1 MANIVAEY
9 LKKSINPGGTPKRMK
24 EWMGA
29 MLLLQVLATVL
40 PGKSLT
46 ELTWADSSLLSAV
59 SLFVLVGWGIG
70 KERLQVPLSWGIFY
84 AAMVLLVLGGWLY
97 GSGKEEMI
105 VISSWSAAM
114 YILERREYISFSDF
128 AMAMM
133 STVGAL
139 AASITISALQPHIH
153 THNTIPLMIMGVVT
167 VLCNC
172 YLLIIDFRY
181 GKHRMDFFERHFDK
195 ISELSTSLS
204 KILMLD
210 KPIKE
215 AMWDVTATCI
225 PLLGLE
231 DFIIYLYDKD
241 KNRLVQAAAYGQKN
255 LNGQKVHNPIEVEP
269 GQGIVGK
276 VFSSRQPVLVGDTSQ
291 NPEYIVDD
299 AVRFSELAVPILI
312 GDEVFGVIDSEHS
325 QRNFY
330 KHTHLQLFHIIAAF
344 CSIKAAQHEVRR
356 QILEAEK
363 NKLEVAKMREL
374 EQLKNKFI
382 TNISHDLKTPLSLI
396 LGPANQMYK
405 TSDNDFIRK
414 QAGYIIKNTD
424 HLMAMVE
431 QLLQLN
437 KIEQGIEKV
446 YNETVDLDR
455 MLGDIETQYT
465 PLAEENSI
473 ALSVEIESGL
483 LLTTDSFKLSQC
495 IHNLLQNAFKYALT
509 KITITAKRY
518 EDNTISITVAD
529 DGVGIHQDEH
539 RKIFDRFYKIDVNNH
554 KGTGIGLSLVKE
566 YMAQLKG
573 TVGVDSMPGKG
584 AVFTITIPG
593 HYVEYIADDNL
604 VDGLTA
610 VDDKLP
616 LVVIAEDHVELNE
629 FIAQS
634 LQHDNYRCLRA
645 YNGREAL
652 KLVEQHMPDLV
663 ITDLMMPEMSG
674 EELVEQIKASD
685 SLGHIPV
692 VVLTAKNQVDNRI
705 DLYQAGADNYIPK
718 PFKMDELLA
727 VVENVLKQR
736 KKLRDKFYLRYMPDV
751 NSTLSTTEPDNEIA
765 PQEENAIVKQCM
777 DYILGNIDDEELNVN
792 TLGASLGMGRNRLQK
807 EIKTATG
814 MTPVEFI
821 RSIRLHE
828 AYKLMQSGK
837 NYNVSEVAYK
847 TGFSNLS
854 YFSRSFK
861 AQFGYAPSEMASV
874 GK

>member
-1 MANIVAEY
+1 MANAVIAY
-9 LKKSINPGGTPKRMK
+9 LEKSINPGGTPQRMK

-29 MLLLQVLATVL
+29 MLLFQVAGMILPGNSIAELTVADIILVSATVL
-40 PGKSLT
+40 TVLALWWYREP
-46 ELTWADSSLLSAV
+46 ELQIKLCWVFFYSGMLVHLLGALYYNTNRAD
-59 SLFVLVGWGIG
+59 FVMVT
-70 KERLQVPLSWGIFY
+70 SWGIVMF
-84 AAMVLLVLGGWLY
+84 
-97 GSGKEEMI
+97 
-105 VISSWSAAM
+105 IS
-114 YILERREYISFSDF
+114 ERRYYINF
-128 AMAMM
+128 AQFMYAVLCVTIM
-133 STVGAL
+133 
-139 AASITISALQPHIH
+139 ITILTFLTLDIPLPHAP
-153 THNTIPLMIMGVVT
+153 NNIPLMAVGMLT
-167 VLCNC
+167 VACNI
-172 YLLIIDFRY
+172 YLLITDFKY
-181 GKHRMDFFERHFDK
+181 GKHRMDYFERYFDK
-195 ISELSTSLS
+195 IAELSTSLS
-204 KILMLD
+204 KILMVD
-210 KPIKE
+210 KPIE
-215 AMWDVTATCI
+215 QAMWDVTRECI

-241 KNRLVQAAAYGQKN
+241 KNRLVQVAAYGQKSGEQSGI
-255 LNGQKVHNPIEVEP
+255 LNPLEIKP
-269 GQGIVGK
+269 GEGIVGR
-276 VFSSRQPVLVGDTSQ
+276 VFSEKKPVLVKDTSKE
-291 NPEYIVDD
+291 PDYLVDD
-299 AVRFSELAVPILI
+299 ATRYSELAVPILI

-330 KHTHLQLFHIIAAF
+330 RDTHMQLFHVIAAF

-363 NKLEVAKMREL
+363 NRLEVAKMREL

-405 TSDNDFIRK
+405 TSGDEFIKK
-414 QAGYIIKNTD
+414 QARYIIKNTD

-446 YNETVDLDR
+446 NVETVDLDS
-455 MLGDIETQYT
+455 MLADMKTQYT
-465 PLAEENSI
+465 PLAEESSI
-473 ALSVEIESGL
+473 DFIIRGETGL

-495 IHNLLQNAFKYALT
+495 IHNLLQNAFKYATGQIIL
-509 KITITAKRY
+509 TAKRLR
-518 EDNTISITVAD
+518 DNNISISIAD
-529 DGVGIHQDEH
+529 DGTGIHPDEH
-539 RKIFDRFYKIDVNNH
+539 RKIFERFYKIDINNH

-566 YMAQLKG
+566 YLLQLKG
-573 TVGVDSMPGKG
+573 SVTVDSAPGKG
-584 AVFTITIPG
+584 AVFTLVLPG
-593 HYVEYIADDNL
+593 LVVEQATVIESPDD
-604 VDGLTA
+604 VT
-610 VDDKLP
+610 VDDKQP
-616 LVVIAEDHVELNE
+616 LVVVAEDHIELNE

-634 LQHDNYRCLRA
+634 LVQSGYRCLRA

-652 KLVEQHMPDLV
+652 RLVEKHLPDIV

-674 EELVEQIKASD
+674 EELVAAVKESD
-685 SLGHIPV
+685 SIGHIPI

-736 KKLRDKFYLRYMPDV
+736 KKLRDKFYTRYMPDDV
-751 NSTLSTTEPDNEIA
+751 VTSANVAHADADGATHDN
-765 PQEENAIVKQCM
+765 PIVKQCIEH
-777 DYILGNIDDEELNVN
+777 ILANIEDDGLSVN
-792 TLGASLGMGRNRLQK
+792 TLGAALGMGRNRLQK
-807 EIKTATG
+807 EIKTAAG

-828 AYKLMQSGK
+828 AYKLLQSGQ

-861 AQFGYAPSEMASV
+861 AQFGYAPSEMMP
-874 GK
+874 G

>member
-1 MANIVAEY
+1 MANAVAEY

-29 MLLLQVLATVL
+29 MLLFQVLATVL

-46 ELTWADSSLLSAV
+46 QLTWADSSLLSAV
-59 SLFVLVGWGIG
+59 LLFVFVSWGIG
-70 KERLQVPLSWGIFY
+70 KEKLQVPLSWGVFY
-84 AAMVLLVLGGWLY
+84 TAMALLVLGGWMY

-114 YILERREYISFSDF
+114 YILERRDYISFADF
-128 AMAMM
+128 AMAML
-133 STVGAL
+133 STVVTL
-139 AASITISALQPHIH
+139 AVSIVISYLHPQVY

-167 VLCNC
+167 VLCNS
-172 YLLIIDFRY
+172 YLLIIDFRH
-181 GKHRMDFFERHFDK
+181 GKHRMDFFERHFNK
-195 ISELSTSLS
+195 ISELSSSLS
-204 KILMLD
+204 GILMLD

-225 PLLGLE
+225 PVLGLE

-241 KNRLVQAAAYGQKN
+241 KNRLVQVAAYGQKN
-255 LNGQKVHNPIEVEP
+255 LSGQKVHNPIEIEP
-269 GQGIVGK
+269 GQGIVGT
-276 VFSSRQPVLVGDTSQ
+276 VFSTRKPVLVEDTSS
-291 NPEYIVDD
+291 NPDYIVDD

-325 QRNFY
+325 QKGFY
-330 KHTHLQLFHIIAAF
+330 KHTHMQLFNIIAAF

-396 LGPANQMYK
+396 LGPANQMFK
-405 TSDNDFIRK
+405 TSDNDFIKK

-446 YNETVDLDR
+446 YKETVDLDR

-473 ALSVEIESGL
+473 AFKIEAEGGL

-495 IHNLLQNAFKYALT
+495 IHNLLQNAFKYASAR
-509 KITITAKRY
+509 ITITAKRF
-518 EDNTISITVAD
+518 EDNTVSISIAD
-529 DGVGIHQDEH
+529 DGVGIHPDEH

-566 YMAQLKG
+566 YMTQLKG
-573 TVGVDSMPGKG
+573 TVGIDSMPGKG
-584 AVFTITIPG
+584 AVFTLTIPG
-593 HYVEYIADDNL
+593 HLIEYTADEL
-604 VDGLTA
+604 LIDGA
-610 VDDKLP
+610 AMVDDKLP

-652 KLVEQHMPDLV
+652 RLVEQHMPDLV

-674 EELVEQIKASD
+674 EELVGYIKESD
-685 SLGHIPV
+685 SIGHIPII
-692 VVLTAKNQVDNRI
+692 VLTAKNQVDDRI

-718 PFKMDELLA
+718 PFKVDELLA

-736 KKLRDKFYLRYMPDV
+736 KKLRDKFYLRYMPEG
-751 NSTLSTTEPDNEIA
+751 NSAIRTAEPDNDIA
-765 PQEENAIVKQCM
+765 EHDENPIVKQCM
-777 DYILGNIDDEELNVN
+777 DYILANIDDEELNVN

-828 AYKLMQSGK
+828 AYKMMQGK
-837 NYNVSEVAYK
+837 QYNISEIAYK
-847 TGFSNLS
+847 TGFNNLS

-861 AQFGYAPSEMASV
+861 AQFGYAPSEMASA

>member
-1 MANIVAEY
+1 MANAIVEY

-24 EWMGA
+24 EWMGF

-59 SLFVLVGWGIG
+59 SLFVLVSWGIG

-84 AAMVLLVLGGWLY
+84 SAMVLLVLGGWLY

-128 AMAMM
+128 AIAMM

-139 AASITISALQPHIH
+139 AASITVSALQPHIH

-181 GKHRMDFFERHFDK
+181 GKHRMDFFERHFNK

-204 KILMLD
+204 KILMVD

-215 AMWDVTATCI
+215 AMWDVTTTCI

-241 KNRLVQAAAYGQKN
+241 KDRLVQVAAYGQKN
-255 LNGQKVHNPIEVEP
+255 INDNKVNNPIEIEP

-276 VFSSRQPVLVGDTSQ
+276 VFSSRQPIRIDDTSKTAD
-291 NPEYIVDD
+291 YIVDD
-299 AVRFSELAVPILI
+299 AIRFSELAVPILI

-330 KHTHLQLFHIIAAF
+330 KQTHMQLFHIIAAF
-344 CSIKAAQHEVRR
+344 CSIKAAQHEVRK

-363 NKLEVAKMREL
+363 NKLEVAKMLEL

-396 LGPANQMYK
+396 LGPANQMYS
-405 TSDNDFIRK
+405 TADNDFIKK

-437 KIEQGIEKV
+437 KIEQGMERVNK
-446 YNETVDLDR
+446 ETIDLDR
-455 MLGDIETQYT
+455 VLNDIHVQYT
-465 PLAEENSI
+465 QLAEENSI
-473 ALSVEIESGL
+473 AFSIDAESGL
-483 LLTTDSFKLSQC
+483 LLTTDGFKLAQC
-495 IHNLLQNAFKYALT
+495 IHNLLQNAFKYAAG
-509 KITITAKRY
+509 KITITAKRLK
-518 EDNTISITVAD
+518 NNNISISVAD
-529 DGVGIHQDEH
+529 NGEGIHPDEH
-539 RKIFDRFYKIDVNNH
+539 MRIFERFYKVDVNNH

-566 YMAQLKG
+566 YMTQLKG
-573 TVGVDSMPGKG
+573 SVTVVSAPGKG
-584 AVFTITIPG
+584 AVFTLSLPALP
-593 HYVEYIADDNL
+593 VEYMTVGTEHEEVPADDRQ
-604 VDGLTA
+604 
-610 VDDKLP
+610 P
-616 LVVIAEDHVELNE
+616 LVVVAEDHIELNE
-629 FIAQS
+629 FVAQS
-634 LQHDNYRCLRA
+634 LQHNGYRCLRA

-652 KLVEQHMPDLV
+652 RLVEKHMPDIV

-674 EELVEQIKASD
+674 DELVEQIKESD
-685 SLGHIPV
+685 TLGHIPV
-692 VVLTAKNQVDNRI
+692 IVLTAKNQVANRI

-736 KKLRDKFYLRYMPDV
+736 KKLRDKFYRRYMPEA
-751 NSTLSTTEPDNEIA
+751 NSAVSIAEPDTEMV
-765 PQEENAIVKQCM
+765 QHEENAIVKQCM
-777 DYILGNIDDEELNVN
+777 NYILANIDEPELNVN

-854 YFSRSFK
+854 YFSRTFK
-861 AQFGYAPSEMASV
+861 AQFGYAPSEMASA
-874 GK
+874 K

>member
-1 MANIVAEY
+1 MANAVAEY

-29 MLLLQVLATVL
+29 MLLFQVLATVL
-40 PGKSLT
+40 PGRSLT
-46 ELTWADSSLLSAV
+46 QLTWADSSLLSAV
-59 SLFVLVGWGIG
+59 LLYVIVSWGIG
-70 KERLQVPLSWGIFY
+70 KERYQVPLSWGVFY
-84 AAMVLLVLGGWLY
+84 AAMVLLVLGGCLY

-114 YILERREYISFSDF
+114 YILERREYISFSNF
-128 AMAMM
+128 AMAML
-133 STVGAL
+133 STVVAL
-139 AASITISALQPHIH
+139 AASIVVSALQPHIH

-172 YLLIIDFRY
+172 YLLIIDFRH
-181 GKHRMDFFERHFDK
+181 GIHRMDFFERHFNK
-195 ISELSTSLS
+195 ISELSKSLS
-204 KILMLD
+204 AILMVD

-215 AMWDVTATCI
+215 AMWDVTASCI

-241 KNRLVQAAAYGQKN
+241 KDRLVQVAAYGQKN
-255 LNGQKVHNPIEVEP
+255 LSGHKVHNPIEIIP
-269 GQGIVGK
+269 GEGIVGR
-276 VFSSRQPVLVGDTSQ
+276 VFTTRKPVLVEDTSV
-291 NPEYIVDD
+291 NPDYIVDD
-299 AVRFSELAVPILI
+299 AVRLSELAVPILI

-325 QRNFY
+325 QRGFY
-330 KHTHLQLFHIIAAF
+330 KHTHMQLFNIIAAF

-405 TSDNDFIRK
+405 TSDDEFIKK
-414 QAGYIIKNTD
+414 QARYIIKNTD

-437 KIEQGIEKV
+437 KIEQGVEKV
-446 YNETVDLDR
+446 NVETVDLDR
-455 MLGDIETQYT
+455 MLADMKTQYT
-465 PLAEENSI
+465 PLAEENSVDFI
-473 ALSVEIESGL
+473 IRGEAGL

-495 IHNLLQNAFKYALT
+495 IHNLLQNAFKYATGQIIL
-509 KITITAKRY
+509 TAKRLK
-518 EDNTISITVAD
+518 DNNISISIAD
-529 DGVGIHQDEH
+529 DGAGIHPDEH
-539 RKIFDRFYKIDVNNH
+539 RKIFERFYKIDINNH

-566 YMAQLKG
+566 YLLQLKG
-573 TVGVDSMPGKG
+573 SVTVDSAPGRG
-584 AVFTITIPG
+584 AVFTLVLPG
-593 HYVEYIADDNL
+593 LVVEQVTGIEPQEDVNI
-604 VDGLTA
+604 
-610 VDDKLP
+610 DDKQP
-616 LVVIAEDHVELNE
+616 LVVVAEDHIELNE
-629 FIAQS
+629 FVAQS
-634 LQHDNYRCLRA
+634 LQQNGYRCLRA

-652 KLVEQHMPDLV
+652 RLVEKHMPDIV

-674 EELVEQIKASD
+674 EELVAAVKESD
-685 SLGHIPV
+685 SIGHIPI

-736 KKLRDKFYLRYMPDV
+736 KKLRDKFYTRYMPHDV
-751 NSTLSTTEPDNEIA
+751 ETSTNLTPADTDDTIQDN
-765 PQEENAIVKQCM
+765 PVVKQCIE
-777 DYILGNIDDEELNVN
+777 YILANIDDEELNVN

-828 AYKLMQSGK
+828 AYKMMQGK
-837 NYNVSEVAYK
+837 QYNISEIAYK
-847 TGFSNLS
+847 TGFNNLS

-861 AQFGYAPSEMASV
+861 AQFGYAPSEISTAT
-874 GK
+874 G

>member
-1 MANIVAEY
+1 MANRIAAY
-9 LKKSINPGGTPKRMK
+9 INKSINPGGTPQRMK
-24 EWMGA
+24 EWLGA
-29 MLLLQVLATVL
+29 MLLLQVGAMVL
-40 PGKSLT
+40 PGKNISGMT
-46 ELTWADSSLLSAV
+46 VADTILVSAT
-59 SLFVLVGWGIG
+59 VLIVIALWWYRKPAQQVRLCWMFFYAGMLVHIIG
-70 KERLQVPLSWGIFY
+70 ALYYNTNRSDVVMVTSWGI
-84 AAMVLLVLGGWLY
+84 AMF
-97 GSGKEEMI
+97 I
-105 VISSWSAAM
+105 N
-114 YILERREYISFSDF
+114 ERRYYINF
-128 AMAMM
+128 AQFMYAVLCVTMM
-133 STVGAL
+133 
-139 AASITISALQPHIH
+139 ITIITFLTLNTQLPHAP
-153 THNTIPLMIMGVVT
+153 NNIPLMAIGMLT
-167 VLCNC
+167 VACNI
-172 YLLIIDFRY
+172 YLLITDFKY
-181 GKHRMDFFERHFDK
+181 GKHRMDYFERYFDK
-195 ISELSTSLS
+195 IAELSTNLS
-204 KILMLD
+204 KILMVD
-210 KPIKE
+210 KPIE
-215 AMWDVTATCI
+215 QAMWDVTRECI

-241 KNRLVQAAAYGQKN
+241 KNRLVQVAAYGQKSGERRGI
-255 LNGQKVHNPIEVEP
+255 LNPLEIKP
-269 GQGIVGK
+269 GEGIVGR
-276 VFSSRQPVLVGDTSQ
+276 VFVEKKPVLVKDTTKE
-291 NPEYIVDD
+291 PGYIVDD
-299 AVRFSELAVPILI
+299 AVRYSELSVPILI

-330 KHTHLQLFHIIAAF
+330 KETHVQLFHVIAAF

-363 NKLEVAKMREL
+363 NKLEVAKIREL

-405 TSDNDFIRK
+405 TTDNDFIKK

-446 YNETVDLDR
+446 YKETVDLDR
-455 MLGDIETQYT
+455 ILGDIEMQYT

-473 ALSVEIESGL
+473 SFKIEAEGGL

-495 IHNLLQNAFKYALT
+495 IHNLLQNAFKYASAR
-509 KITITAKRY
+509 ITITAKRF
-518 EDNTISITVAD
+518 EDNTVSISIAD
-529 DGVGIHQDEH
+529 DGVGIHTDEH

-566 YMAQLKG
+566 YMTQLKG
-573 TVGVDSMPGKG
+573 TVGIDSMPGKG
-584 AVFTITIPG
+584 AVFTLTIPG
-593 HYVEYIADDNL
+593 HVIEYTAEELLI
-604 VDGLTA
+604 DGA
-610 VDDKLP
+610 AMVDDKLP

-634 LQHDNYRCLRA
+634 LQQSGYRCLRA

-652 KLVEQHMPDLV
+652 RLVEKHMPDIV

-674 EELVEQIKASD
+674 EELVGYIKESD
-685 SLGHIPV
+685 SIGHIPII
-692 VVLTAKNQVDNRI
+692 VLTAKNQVDNRI

-736 KKLRDKFYLRYMPDV
+736 KKLRDKFYRRYMPEG
-751 NSTLSTTEPDNEIA
+751 NSAISTAEPDNDIA
-765 PQEENAIVKQCM
+765 EHDENPIVKQCM
-777 DYILGNIDDEELNVN
+777 EYILANIDDEELNVN

-828 AYKLMQSGK
+828 AYKMMQGK
-837 NYNVSEVAYK
+837 QYNISEIAYK
-847 TGFSNLS
+847 TGFNNLS

-861 AQFGYAPSEMASV
+861 AQFGYAPSEMASA